1 MWKYLRRFSDNHTYV
16 SWPGIL
22 EYFRR
27 SYFDGVS
34 RIPDSGFRIHQNNHF
49 TMLLEQPCVYY
60 ACRVL
65 SQPYKTGRQKL
76 HLSEKTQ
83 LWNVLSCTF
92 LELLSC
98 RKWCNSSKRWE
109 KSGKKSGPPPDEE
122 RLLLIGCTN
131 WPSVLLYVFNTS
143 RCHLWVSF
151 LLT

>member
-1 MWKYLRRFSDNHTYV
+1 MVLTYI
-16 SWPGIL
+16 SWSGIL

-27 SYFDGVS
+27 SYFDVVS
-34 RIPDSGFRIHQNNHF
+34 RIPDPS
-49 TMLLEQPCVYY
+49 YY

-151 LLT
+151 FTYLRHCCALLLPIILDWCGYGFQIAFCTS